1 MEGDKRIPYLDF
13 LKVIALIGI
22 VIAHVSPPGP
32 IFMLRNFDVVLM
44 VVISSIL
51 GGYLVEESTKVY

>member
-51 GGYLVEESTKVY
+51 GGGIL